1 MIEIESNWSAIVTE
15 LKKTNRDG
23 IENLINYL
31 EHDTDFKT
39 APASTKFHLCE
50 MGGLAE
56 HSLNVLRFARLV
68 NTTMDNI
75 CPDNNIIIA
84 ALMHDLCKTNYYV
97 MGEEWDKDWKEKT
110 NQWRKKKIWKVE
122 EKEPLGHGEKSV
134 ILANRH
140 IQLTTEEMAAIR
152 WHMTGFDA
160 GIHFNYPSGFPYRE
174 SMNRYPLLK
183 VIILG
188 DEMAELYESTHYNTE
203 G

>member
-1 MIEIESNWSAIVTE
+1 MINIESNWSSLIDELRKTE
-15 LKKTNRDG
+15 RDG

-68 NTTMDNI
+68 NTTMDSI
-75 CPDNNIIIA
+75 SPDNNVIIA
-84 ALMHDLCKTNYYV
+84 ALMHDLCKANYYIE
-97 MGEEWDKDWKEKT
+97 GEEWDKDWKEKT
-110 NQWRKKKIWKVE
+110 NQWRKKKVWKVDE
-122 EKEPLGHGEKSV
+122 QQPLGHGEKSV

-152 WHMTGFDA
+152 WHMGYSDMGTHAF
-160 GIHFNYPSGFPYRE
+160 YPSGSAFKN
-174 SMNRYPLLK
+174 SMEKYPLLK
-183 VIILG
+183 IIMIA
-188 DEMAELYESTHYNTE
+188 DQIAELKESNE
-203 G
+203 KMQQM